1 MSSKGHLGLNLFEAN
16 LKRHPSVKGL
26 FDENGNKKTS
36 INSKNEFLVLN
47 ADNKSEKESDDTSKN
62 QEDETEDKI
71 KDIDVEKEDIKEENN
86 NHNQYIK
93 SFAVQI
99 NRVEEKEVDNSKSYY
114 TELNDE
120 EKKQI
125 IKNKEKYKKTNNKLV
140 APLSYE
146 FDKSQK
152 ELDKDI
158 TQAISQGKNFDE
170 IESKLKY
177 QSKNSKK

>member
-36 INSKNEFLVLN
+36 VNSKNEFLVLN
-47 ADNKSEKESDDTSKN
+47 ADNKSEKESNDTSKN

-99 NRVEEKEVDNSKSYY
+99 SRVEEKEVDNSKSYCSRFH
-114 TELNDE
+114 NFASSF
-120 EKKQI
+120 KK
-125 IKNKEKYKKTNNKLV
+125 KNK
-140 APLSYE
+140 
-146 FDKSQK
+146 
-152 ELDKDI
+152 
-158 TQAISQGKNFDE
+158 
-170 IESKLKY
+170 
-177 QSKNSKK
+177 